1 VAAASQKIR
10 SSRIS
15 RRLVDEYLVEVRGL
29 PSVFGGFP
37 SGDGQAGTRMG
48 RIMSAVELPGR
59 AGQRRREPDSEL
71 SAGEFAAAVVITD
84 AIDLISSLVFVRDG
98 GQSPQAVVAL
108 RHAARRLR
116 ADLRTFRPVLDRVR
130 VDHLRAILLELDT
143 AAELVDTYHV
153 ALSSWSGAVKG
164 ADRARL
170 AMWIARLDAAVS
182 LRSSAVDALATDSIL
197 VRLAGG
203 IDCDVGVAAELAAA
217 TVVPGFLRRHW
228 RQVCTSAATACE
240 DGVEELAV
248 WAEKAAFAAEAS
260 VPVIGEAARQ
270 LASSCGQLSTALW
283 PARSAVVARRVLE
296 SRPGATVDVRVL
308 DRLTEVALSRSL
320 KVARRLP
327 ALVAKVA
334 AAEAATVT
342 PPAGYVIEAAG
353 GVVWRRQ
360 GLALEVLVVHR
371 LNRNDWSLPKGK
383 CRPDESAEACA
394 LREVTEETGLVCE
407 PGDELVE
414 VTYRDR
420 NGRAKHVRY
429 WAMIPGEG
437 VAVASGEVDEVR
449 WAPYGEAMDL
459 LTKRRDQEVLAS
471 LPCAREI
478 AA

>member
-1 VAAASQKIR
+1 MHGTGLLLGAGQLVSEQCSE
-10 SSRIS
+10 SSA
-15 RRLVDEYLVEVRGL
+15 
-29 PSVFGGFP
+29 GGF
-37 SGDGQAGTRMG
+37 
-48 RIMSAVELPGR
+48 AV
-59 AGQRRREPDSEL
+59 
-71 SAGEFAAAVVITD
+71 AVVTAD
-84 AIDLISSLVFVRDG
+84 ALDVVSALVSVRDG

-108 RHAARRLR
+108 RRAARRLR

-130 VDHLRAILLELDT
+130 VDDLRVFLLELDT
-143 AAELVDTYHV
+143 AAELVDAYHV

-182 LRSSAVDALATDSIL
+182 LRSSAVDALATDGIL
-197 VRLAGG
+197 AGLTGG
-203 IDCDVGVAAELAAA
+203 IDYDVGIAAELAAS

-228 RQVCTSAATACE
+228 RQVCTSAATACD

-260 VPVIGEAARQ
+260 VPVLGEAAQQ
-270 LASSCGQLSTALW
+270 LASSCVQLSTALW

-296 SRPGATVDVRVL
+296 SRPGAGVDVRVL

-353 GVVWRRQ
+353 GVVWRREGRELQ
-360 GLALEVLVVHR
+360 VLLVHR
-371 LNRNDWSLPKGK
+371 LNRGDWSLPKGK

-394 LREVTEETGLVCE
+394 LREVTEETGLLCE
-407 PGDELVE
+407 PGDELIE

-429 WAMIPGEG
+429 WALFPGEG
-437 VAVASGEVDEVR
+437 VAVASGEVDSVC
-449 WAPYGEAMDL
+449 WASYGEAMGL

-471 LPCAREI
+471 LPCAKEV

>member
-1 VAAASQKIR
+1 MCS
-10 SSRIS
+10 
-15 RRLVDEYLVEVRGL
+15 VDSPPETGRQGRE
-29 PSVFGGFP
+29 
-37 SGDGQAGTRMG
+37 MG
-48 RIMSAVELPGR
+48 RIMHGTGLLLG
-59 AGQRRREPDSEL
+59 AGQLVSEQGL
-71 SAGEFAAAVVITD
+71 ESSAGEFAVAVVTAD
-84 AIDLISSLVFVRDG
+84 AIDVVSSLVLVRAG

-108 RHAARRLR
+108 RHGARRLR

-130 VDHLRAILLELDT
+130 VDELRVLLLELDT
-143 AAELVDTYHV
+143 AAELVDAYHV
-153 ALSSWSGAVKG
+153 ALTAWSGAVKG

-170 AMWIARLDAAVS
+170 GMWIARLDAAVL
-182 LRSSAVDALATDSIL
+182 LRSSAIDALATNGAIA
-197 VRLAGG
+197 RLADGD
-203 IDCDVGVAAELAAA
+203 IDCDVGIAAELAAT
-217 TVVPGFLRRHW
+217 TVVPGLLRRHW
-228 RQVCTSAATACE
+228 RQVCTSAATACD

-260 VPVIGEAARQ
+260 VPVLGEAAQQ
-270 LASSCGQLSTALW
+270 LASSCVQLSTALW

-296 SRPGATVDVRVL
+296 SRAAANVSVRVL
-308 DRLTEVALSRSL
+308 DRLTEVAMSRTVE
-320 KVARRLP
+320 VARRLP

-353 GVVWRRQ
+353 GVVWRRY
-360 GLALEVLVVHR
+360 GLELQVLLVHR
-371 LNRNDWSLPKGK
+371 LNRGDWSLPKGK

-394 LREVTEETGLVCE
+394 LREVAEETGLVCE
-407 PGDELVE
+407 PGDELIE

-429 WAMIPGEG
+429 WAMFPGEG
-437 VAVASGEVDEVR
+437 VAVASGEVDSVR
-449 WAPYGEAMDL
+449 WAPYGEAMGL